1 MSDYRNSDYALNK
14 FSEGIVYR
22 FSGEIRIVTME
33 DYLRENPDK
42 SKEDFE
48 KLKALSDQIYLEEL
62 REENTYRKRT
72 VSMDKAGECDFGFRS
87 FYGRSV
93 HKGGRSAMCKDC
105 GDKIVFGRETD
116 TKTEKS
122 FYQAFL

>member
-33 DYLRENPDK
+33 DRY
-42 SKEDFE
+42 
-48 KLKALSDQIYLEEL
+48 I
-62 REENTYRKRT
+62 
-72 VSMDKAGECDFGFRS
+72 
-87 FYGRSV
+87 
-93 HKGGRSAMCKDC
+93 KGGGSAMCKDC